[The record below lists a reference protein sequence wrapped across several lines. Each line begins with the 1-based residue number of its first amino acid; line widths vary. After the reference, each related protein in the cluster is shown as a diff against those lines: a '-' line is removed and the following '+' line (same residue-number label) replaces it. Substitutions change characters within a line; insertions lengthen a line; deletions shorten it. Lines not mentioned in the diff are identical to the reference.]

1 MTFVLAFRNLFH
13 DRIRLAV
20 TLIGILFSIVLV
32 AVQLGLYL
40 GARNMITSMIDRANA
55 DLWIMAY
62 GTKNFEEAQLI
73 DLREKFTALS
83 APGVAKAVP
92 LIVAF
97 TDWRKPTGGSTH
109 CRHHRRRCRGRRPA
123 ALEHRRGRRHGP
135 RRARRRDRRED
146 LPWRPRPDRHGRH
159 GAGRR
164 LPRAHRRHHR
174 GHSLVHADALH
185 LHHAQPRTCPARRAG
200 RQDHLCAGQARAG
213 RRPR

>member
-1 MTFVLAFRNLFH
+1 MTFVLAFRNLIH

-20 TLIGILFSIVLV
+20 TLVGILFSIVLV

-40 GARNMITSMIDRANA
+40 GARNLITSMIDRADA
-55 DLWIMAY
+55 DLWVMAY

-73 DLREKFTALS
+73 DLREKFAALS
-83 APGVAKAVP
+83 MPGVAKAVP
-92 LIVAF
+92 MIVAF
-97 TDWRKPTGGSTH
+97 NDWRKPIGGSTIVVII
-109 CRHHRRRCRGRRPA
+109 GADAEDGGLQP
-123 ALEHRRGRRHGP
+123 LEHRRGRRHGP

-174 GHSLVHADALH
+174 GHSLVHA
-185 LHHAQPRTCPARRAG
+185 
-200 RQDHLCAGQARAG
+200 
-213 RRPR
+213 